1 MRKFGIS
8 ILAVLLLALA
18 AGWVFCCSS
27 RTVPLEECSE
37 LYRRYAGSKGLE
49 ATFVQG
55 YRLNDSLRVDVTLL
69 QATDSAAWQQLM
81 DTMYSNYSQEARDYI
96 MHRKKIRVR
105 AIPKGYLNLPTDT
118 VLLNNDIV
126 VTDVANQTVFIF
138 NLTDS
143 NQLYAI
149 TRKYLKEIKTSKTT
163 TK

>member
-37 LYRRYAGSKGLE
+37 LYRHYADTEGIE

-126 VTDVANQTVFIF
+126 VTDAANQTELIF

-149 TRKYLKEIKTSKTT
+149 TRKYLKESITT

>member
-37 LYRRYAGSKGLE
+37 LYRHYADTEGIE

-126 VTDVANQTVFIF
+126 VTDAANQTVLIF

-149 TRKYLKEIKTSKTT
+149 TRKYLKESITT